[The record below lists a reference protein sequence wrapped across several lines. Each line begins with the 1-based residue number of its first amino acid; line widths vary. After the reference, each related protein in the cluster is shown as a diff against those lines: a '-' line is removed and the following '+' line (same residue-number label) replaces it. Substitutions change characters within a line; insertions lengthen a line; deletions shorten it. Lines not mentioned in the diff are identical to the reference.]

1 MGNCFSHDDAARQPL
16 LGATVHE
23 LQAENARLRGLLAGG
38 GGESKYSASAVA
50 IPRMRGEIAFLAP
63 PPLPGSIGPPGPG
76 LAGLRPPGIPGALAP
91 PPLPGGPRPPGIP
104 GALAPP
110 PLPGGPRPPG
120 IPGAPPPPPIPGGPR
135 PPPPLGGPSG
145 PPPPPMMGGPGGPPP
160 PPPLG
165 GPGGPP
171 PPPGM
176 GMPWAKGCTTPRGS
190 SKPGKKAIKPS
201 VPMRSLYWA
210 TIPTQKVDA
219 TIWKELTDE
228 HVTCI
233 DRDAI
238 EARFAK
244 KAAPVAKAKGKGG
257 KQTSSAPKAIT
268 LLDGKR
274 QQNGG
279 ICMKKL
285 KLDSASLRAAV
296 LGMDSA
302 VLTPDN
308 IALLLKL
315 VPTKEERDLL
325 LAYEGGTGSKTGQA
339 GGAGGAGTPRLGPVD
354 AFVLGICHVP
364 HFQQRL
370 ESVALRHRFQSTCD
384 DLSRDMDTVERAV
397 EACLHSKGFRRVLE
411 TVLSIGNYL
420 NGSTSRGGAYGF
432 RISAL
437 EKLSTIKDAQ
447 ESSRSLVD
455 FLVESLRRDHGGGR
469 REDDDRTL
477 AVQFPIDMTPHVGAS
492 VRIPMLQMRTDVM
505 LLRKDVQS
513 MVAELDCTVTAAPRT
528 HLNLT
533 PACRFRHLVTFP
545 TLSPPYQW

>member
-1 MGNCFSHDDAARQPL
+1 
-16 LGATVHE
+16 
-23 LQAENARLRGLLAGG
+23 
-38 GGESKYSASAVA
+38 
-50 IPRMRGEIAFLAP
+50 
-63 PPLPGSIGPPGPG
+63 
-76 LAGLRPPGIPGALAP
+76 
-91 PPLPGGPRPPGIP
+91 
-104 GALAPP
+104 
-110 PLPGGPRPPG
+110 
-120 IPGAPPPPPIPGGPR
+120 
-135 PPPPLGGPSG
+135 
-145 PPPPPMMGGPGGPPP
+145 
-160 PPPLG
+160 
-165 GPGGPP
+165 
-171 PPPGM
+171 
-176 GMPWAKGCTTPRGS
+176 MPWAKGCTTPRGS
-190 SKPGKKAIKPS
+190 SKPGKIAIKPS

-325 LAYEGGTGSKTGQA
+325 LAYEGGTGGKTGK
-339 GGAGGAGTPRLGPVD
+339 AGGAGTPRLGPVD

-455 FLVESLRRDHGGGR
+455 FLVESLRCDHGRGR

-513 MVAELDCTVTAAPRT
+513 MVAELDCTVTTAPRT

-533 PACRFRHLVTFP
+533 PACRSRHLHH
-545 TLSPPYQW
+545 TLLTIPVVLE